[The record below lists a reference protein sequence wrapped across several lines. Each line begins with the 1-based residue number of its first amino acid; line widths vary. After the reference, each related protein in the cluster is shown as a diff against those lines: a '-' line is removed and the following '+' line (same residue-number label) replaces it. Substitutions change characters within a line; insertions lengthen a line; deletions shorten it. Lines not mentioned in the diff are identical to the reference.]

1 MQHPHIPGPGVLG
14 RPRASQV
21 DPTDHGG
28 VFDDSLS
35 PADTLSKFNQKL
47 HGMIRAIFSNIAFA
61 TCYDSLEAEHTGRSS
76 TSRSSRRARHPPSVR
91 LAARAP
97 RAAMHAPIPMHE
109 CGALCLRVVVT
120 DRALVTDPRSD
131 KP

>member
-1 MQHPHIPGPGVLG
+1 MQHPHIPAPGVLG

-47 HGMIRAIFSNIAFA
+47 HGMIRAIFSNIALA
-61 TCYDSLEAEHTGRSS
+61 TCHDPLKAEHTGRPS
-76 TSRSSRRARHPPSVR
+76 TSRSSRRALHPPPVR
-91 LAARAP
+91 LAARAC
-97 RAAMHAPIPMHE
+97 RLARRHAS
-109 CGALCLRVVVT
+109 AL
-120 DRALVTDPRSD
+120 
-131 KP
+131 